1 MTHRWPLLAILFAAV
16 SGCSASRPAEPELLK
31 SATIK
36 DIMDSM
42 VDPSGEFLFDS
53 VAQIADEHGITEKA
67 PHTDEEW
74 KEVRRHVIQLV
85 EAPNLLVMKGRQ
97 VARGDEK
104 AENPE
109 IELPP
114 AQIQAL
120 IDGDRALFLDR
131 AHALQDAALLAL
143 KAVDDKNKEALFAAC
158 ERLDKACEN
167 CHLKY
172 WYPND
177 KRAQEAA
184 RQNQ

>member
-1 MTHRWPLLAILFAAV
+1 LTIRWLLFGILCAVV
-16 SGCSASRPAEPELLK
+16 SGCSGARPAEPELLK
-31 SATIK
+31 TATIK

-42 VDPSGEFLFDS
+42 VDPSAEFLFDS
-53 VAQIADEHGITEKA
+53 VAQIADERGITEKA

-74 KEVRRHVIQLV
+74 KEVRRHAIQLV
-85 EAPNLLVMKGRQ
+85 EAPNMLVMKGRQ
-97 VARGDEK
+97 VARVDEK

-109 IELPP
+109 IELQP

-131 AHALQDAALLAL
+131 VHGLQEAALLAL
-143 KAVDDKNKEALFAAC
+143 KAADARDKDALFAAC
-158 ERLDKACEN
+158 ERLDKSCES